1 MAQAMQPMQYRP
13 YGNTTSHLI
22 LNAYVLRTLNK
33 FQASIDPPLSVGHQK
48 RVAVMFRAYFAS
60 RRRRRAFHWKPA
72 LDLSNPRVAAALTTF
87 AGN

>member
-1 MAQAMQPMQYRP
+1 
-13 YGNTTSHLI
+13 
-22 LNAYVLRTLNK
+22 
-33 FQASIDPPLSVGHQK
+33 
-48 RVAVMFRAYFAS
+48 MFRAYFAS